1 MSDTNTETTNVAPAE
16 SSILEPPRHFGGIV
30 KQLGPGLIIAAS
42 IVGSG
47 ELIAT
52 TKTGAQA
59 GMSLLWLIIVGC
71 LIKVFVQIELG
82 RNAIGRGQTTL
93 TALNEVPGPRMI
105 VNWILWWWLLMM
117 LVGFGQLGGI
127 VGGVGQALALARPL
141 TGDYS
146 EATKMPA
153 ENELK
158 FYIAWSKDIN
168 DNQGKVFN
176 EQPDDQQSRIQ
187 AARKIIEKRLAA
199 LDEAEDGK
207 RDELLN
213 LVGSLIAAE
222 QAAVD
227 QGKKVGEDESVKAA
241 KTAVNAMLKPDTW
254 DDKYWAIG
262 VTLVTIVLLVVGRYG
277 MLQMVSTVLVVGFT
291 FVTIGNVIALEF
303 HPKFSLSAA
312 EIMNGLFPQ
321 LPAGA
326 VAPPGLPVW
335 SLKQPIA
342 TALATFGII
351 GVGASELVAYP
362 YWCLEKGYG
371 KFVGPKTEDDAW
383 AARAVGWIRVMKFD
397 AFASM
402 IIYTIATI
410 AFFFMGVAVMYKS
423 GLDPEGMRMVS
434 TLLEQYRPVF
444 GASAEWI
451 FLIGAIA
458 VLYSTYLVA
467 NAAFTR
473 VYTDAFKVFGLM
485 SRDNERAHHKSIS
498 ILSVILPLISLSI
511 FCTGANPV
519 KLVLLGGTMQAIMLP
534 MLGFAAMYF
543 RFRKTD
549 PALRPTKIWDVFL
562 IISSI
567 GLLIAG
573 SWGVYDKLF

>member
-1 MSDTNTETTNVAPAE
+1 MSDNVTETTVVAPEE
-16 SSILEPPRHFGGIV
+16 SSVLEPPKTFGGIF

-59 GMSLLWLIIVGC
+59 GMSLLWLIIIGC

-82 RNAIGRGQTTL
+82 RNAIGQGKTTL
-93 TALNEVPGPRMI
+93 TALNEVPGPRMR
-105 VNWILWWWLLMM
+105 VNWILWFWLLMM

-146 EATKMPA
+146 EATKIPA

-158 FYIAWSKDIN
+158 FYTAWKSDIE
-168 DNQGKVFN
+168 DDAGRVFTA
-176 EQPDDQQSRIQ
+176 QPDSEQKRIQ
-187 AARKIIEKRLAA
+187 AALQIIDKRLAD
-199 LDEAEDGK
+199 LDKAEAGK
-207 RDELLN
+207 RDELLA
-213 LVGSLIAAE
+213 LVGGLIDAE

-227 QGKKVGEDESVKAA
+227 KGESVDEDEGVKVAQ
-241 KTAVNAMLKPDTW
+241 KAVNAVLKPDTW
-254 DDKYWAIG
+254 DDKYWAMG
-262 VTLVTIVLLVVGRYG
+262 TTAVTIVLLVVGRYG
-277 MLQMVSTVLVVGFT
+277 MLQMLSTILVVGFT
-291 FVTIGNVIALEF
+291 FVTIGNVVALQF
-303 HPKFSLSAA
+303 NPKFSLSAA
-312 EIMNGLFPQ
+312 EIMGGLFPQ

-326 VAPPGLPVW
+326 IAPPGLPVW
-335 SLKQPIA
+335 SLKQPLA

-351 GVGASELVAYP
+351 GVGASELVMYP

-371 KFVGPKTEDDAW
+371 KFVGPKTEDEAW
-383 AARAVGWIRVMKFD
+383 AKRATGWIRVMKFD
-397 AFASM
+397 AFLSM
-402 IIYTIATI
+402 IIYTVATV

-485 SRDNERAHHKSIS
+485 SRDNEKAHNKSIS
-498 ILSVILPLISLSI
+498 ILSVVLPLISLSV

-519 KLVLLGGTMQAIMLP
+519 KLILLGGTMQAIMLP
-534 MLGFAAMYF
+534 MLGFAAVYF

-549 PALRPTKIWDVFL
+549 AELRPTKIWDVML

-573 SWGVYDKLF
+573 CWGVYDKLF